1 MAGKIYLTEEEYR
14 SAVLRRNET
23 RKALSGVFVQ
33 LGTALVG
40 GGVVQWYS
48 DEGVLKP
55 IVAGWFLL
63 AIVLILLGLAFLR
76 GLQSES

>member
-1 MAGKIYLTEEEYR
+1 MAGKVYLTEEEYR

-33 LGTALVG
+33 LGTALTAAA
-40 GGVVQWYS
+40 VVQWYS
-48 DEGVLKP
+48 DGGLKP
-55 IVAGWFLL
+55 IVGGWFLL
-63 AIVLILLGLAFLR
+63 ALVLILLGLAFLR